1 MTGGDL
7 LAVLL
12 AGVGAGTIN
21 TIVGSG
27 TLITFP
33 VLVLL
38 GMTPVEANVS
48 STVGLVPGALSGAI
62 GYRRELTGQRRRL
75 VGLAGPAVGGGV
87 VGGVLLLVLPASA
100 FDAIVPVL
108 ILVALGA
115 VVFQP
120 RLAGWMAA
128 RGAARSA
135 GHTVGHGNVAAEAG
149 PRASLWFGVAVT
161 GIYGGYFG
169 AAQGV
174 LMLALLAIL
183 IQDDLQRLNA
193 AKNVLSLLVN
203 GVAALLFAVVADV
216 NWRVAALVAIGSALG
231 GQLGARIG
239 RRLSARVL
247 RGIVVAVGLVAV
259 VQLLRP

>member
-1 MTGGDL
+1 MTGVDL
-7 LAVLL
+7 LVVLL

-33 VLVLL
+33 VLILL
-38 GMTPVEANVS
+38 GIPPIEANVT
-48 STVGLVPGALSGAI
+48 STIGLVPGALSGAI
-62 GYRRELTGQRRRL
+62 GYRRELTDQRRRL
-75 VGLAGPAVGGGV
+75 VSLAGPAVFGGV

-108 ILVALGA
+108 IVGALA
-115 VVFQP
+115 AMVFQP

-128 RGAARSA
+128 RRAAASA
-135 GHTVGHGNVAAEAG
+135 GQAVEHRDVAAETG
-149 PRASLWFGVAVT
+149 PRLTLWIGVAVT
-161 GIYGGYFG
+161 GVYGGYFG

-174 LMLALLAIL
+174 VMLALLGIL
-183 IQDDLQRLNA
+183 LQDDLQRLNA

-203 GVAALLFAVVADV
+203 GVAAVLFAVVADV
-216 NWRVAALVAIGSALG
+216 NWQVAALVAIGSALG
-231 GQLGARIG
+231 GQLGASIG
-239 RRLSARVL
+239 RRLSAPVL